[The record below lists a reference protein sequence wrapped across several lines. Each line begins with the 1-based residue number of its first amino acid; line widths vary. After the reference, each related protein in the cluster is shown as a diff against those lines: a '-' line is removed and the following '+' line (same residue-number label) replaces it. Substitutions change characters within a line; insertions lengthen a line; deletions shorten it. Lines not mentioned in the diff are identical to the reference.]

1 MPTFPR
7 VSDNRL
13 LAALAGVALDRL
25 MADLTLVELNAGDSI
40 ATGGAHQADVYF
52 PVTATVSL
60 RYLDERGVSTE
71 VSKVGSEGVIG
82 IPLFLTG
89 DVSPCCAVVGQGGHA
104 FRISATLLTSE
115 MNRTGPALRL
125 ILAYARDLSAQMA
138 HTARLT

>member
-13 LAALAGVALDRL
+13 LASLAGAALDRL
-25 MADLTLVELNAGDSI
+25 MPDLTLVELNAGDSI
-40 ATGGAHQADVYF
+40 VAGGVHQADVYF

-60 RYLDERGVSTE
+60 RYLDGRGVATE

-82 IPLFLTG
+82 IPRFLKG
-89 DVSPCCAVVGQGGHA
+89 DVSPSCAVVRQGGHA
-104 FRISATLLTSE
+104 FRISAALLTSE
-115 MNRTGPALRL
+115 MNRPGPALRL

-138 HTARLT
+138 HTARLI